1 MTCIDPHWHHG
12 QSQRRYE
19 EEQQRERD
27 QRHPGPGDDVLRRP
41 GGGDRVGAPGY
52 NGGAQAL
59 EAEIQ
64 LPTAEKATD
73 SGGGECCAYDDDVWD
88 KFLPDIEWIEFE

>member
-1 MTCIDPHWHHG
+1 MACADPHWYHG
-12 QSQRRYE
+12 PSQRRHE

-27 QRHPGPGDDVLRRP
+27 QRHPGPRDDVLRGA
-41 GGGDRVGAPGY
+41 GGGDWGGGPGY
-52 NGGAQAL
+52 SGGARLQAL

-73 SGGGECCAYDDDVWD
+73 SGGGECCAYEDVR
-88 KFLPDIEWIEFE
+88 